1 MINKQSLWFLTLFSL
16 ILVLS
21 VYYITMPNELLL
33 SNNNSYVSTEK
44 TDKTDEV
51 VVQVEESDLLTA
63 MRVSLD
69 SERLSIK
76 EDLESNLTDVNKT
89 AEEKNNIYE
98 QLKLLTDIQGR
109 EEKIEAKIKNAL
121 KLDSFVKI
129 EDDQVSVVLV
139 TKDHDKALANN
150 IMRLVQEEFTDKMFV
165 SVKFED

>member
-76 EDLESNLTDVNKT
+76 EDLESSLTDVNKT

-109 EEKIEAKIKNAL
+109 EEKIEAKIKTNL

-139 TKDHDKALANN
+139 AKSHDKTLANS
-150 IMRLVQEEFTDKMFV
+150 IMRLVQEEFTDKMFI

>member
-1 MINKQSLWFLTLFSL
+1 
-16 ILVLS
+16 
-21 VYYITMPNELLL
+21 MPNELLL

>member
-33 SNNNSYVSTEK
+33 SNNNSFVSTEK
-44 TDKTDEV
+44 NKDTDEAV
-51 VVQVEESDLLTA
+51 VKIEESDLLTA

-76 EDLESNLTDVNKT
+76 ENLESNLTDVSKT

-98 QLKLLTDIQGR
+98 QLKLLTDIQGK
-109 EEKIEAKIKNAL
+109 EEKIEEKIKVNF
-121 KLDSFVKI
+121 KVDSFVKI
-129 EDDQVSVVLV
+129 EGDQVSIVLV
-139 TKDHDKALANN
+139 VKNHDKTLANN
-150 IMRLVQEEFTDKMFV
+150 IMRLVQEEFPNKMFI